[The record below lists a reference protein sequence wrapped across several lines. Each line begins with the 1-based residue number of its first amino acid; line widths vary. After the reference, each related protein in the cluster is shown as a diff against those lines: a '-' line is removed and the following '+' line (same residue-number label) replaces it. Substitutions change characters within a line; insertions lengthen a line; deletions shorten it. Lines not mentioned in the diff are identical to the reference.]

1 MMQQFEVI
9 TLRDGTKYLLMI
21 NNDDYYDYM
30 WGFYRIVR
38 KLGD

>member
-21 NNDDYYDYM
+21 DNDHYDYV
-30 WGFYRIVR
+30 WGFYRPIKR
-38 KLGD
+38 LDD